1 MTARLPLVFAFLL
14 LLLRPAGA
22 RGQALERVAGTG
34 DDFTVVSVVTGADG
48 QAKVV
53 RSDAKGATITTWPL
67 PFEANA
73 LCAHPKGT
81 VLAPADGGLALLDAA
96 GQLKTRVHGLI
107 YDSLVCHGDHVYAAG
122 RTLRVHRFELPALVN
137 RTTVFEANLWITR
150 LIMPRDGVLA
160 AASWDGGVWS
170 INLADGARRTIP
182 GKESLLDLA
191 AGPAGTWITLSE
203 EGRILTLRDGGT
215 PLHKFRAKGARRLAA
230 STAGVLA
237 VLIGAQDVAL
247 YRQSGVRWV
256 ESRRL
261 RLPRPAAG
269 SAPLPLGAGRWAVL
283 TTDGPFF
290 FTDAP

>member
-1 MTARLPLVFAFLL
+1 MSFRRPLVLAFLL
-14 LLLRPAGA
+14 ILLRPSGA
-22 RGQALERVAGTG
+22 HGQALARVSGTG
-34 DDFTVVSVVTGADG
+34 DDFTLVSVVTGADG
-48 QAKVV
+48 QGKVV
-53 RSDAKGATITTWPL
+53 HTDTKGATVATWPL
-67 PFEANA
+67 PFSANA
-73 LCAHPKGT
+73 LCVHPKGT
-81 VLAPADGGLALLDAA
+81 VLAPADGGLAVLDTA

-122 RTLRVHRFELPALVN
+122 RTLRVHRFELLALAN

-150 LIMPRDGVLA
+150 LIMPRDGMLA

-170 INLADGARRTIP
+170 LDLADGARRTIP
-182 GKESLLDLA
+182 GKESLHDLA

-203 EGRILTLRDGGT
+203 DGQILTLRDGGT

-230 STAGVLA
+230 SSAGVLA
-237 VLIGAQDVAL
+237 VLVGAQDVAL

-261 RLPRPAAG
+261 RLPQPAAG
-269 SAPLPLGAGRWAVL
+269 SAPLPLGAGRWAIL
-283 TTDGPFF
+283 TTDGPFI